1 MATYNVHGGHNGIV
15 QGANSQYGK
24 EHLLDRQVK
33 DALIAKLR
41 GLGHTVYDCTDEVG
55 ESQSANLRNIV
66 AKCNAHKVDLDIS
79 LHLNAFNGTANG
91 VEVCYY
97 DQQSLAAKVSKQLS
111 DDIGWSNRGAKPRTD
126 LYVLNNTSAPA
137 ILIEMGFIDNAGD
150 MGKWN
155 TDKIAGSICY
165 ALTGSRGSGST
176 GGSTGGGGTVTPPSD
191 GRYGTLTVT
200 GDVVN
205 IRKGPGTSYD
215 IAPGTGYQ
223 GDGKARQG
231 EEYIVWAEQN
241 GWYNVGGDAWIIGT
255 YVNFTKAPQ
264 APKPKPPAEV
274 GGTTYYRVIAGS
286 YSQRANA
293 EETVNALSK
302 QGYGAFIVAFV
313 KDGTTYYRAVA
324 GSYTARSHAD
334 EVVAQLKGSGYS
346 AFIDVFTK

>member
-1 MATYNVHGGHNGIV
+1 MATYNVHGGHNSIV

-24 EHLLDRQVK
+24 EHLLDRAVK

-55 ESQSANLRNIV
+55 STQSANLRNIV

-79 LHLNAFNGTANG
+79 LHLNAFNGSANG

-97 DQQSLAAKVSKQLS
+97 DQEALAAKISKQLS
-111 DDIGWSNRGAKPRTD
+111 VDIGWFNRGPKLRQE
-126 LYVLNNTSAPA
+126 LYVLANTSSPA
-137 ILIEMGFIDNAGD
+137 ILIELGFIDNAGD
-150 MGKWN
+150 MAKWN
-155 TDKIAGSICY
+155 TDAIAGSICY
-165 ALTGSRGSGST
+165 ALTGSRGGGST
-176 GGSTGGGGTVTPPSD
+176 GGSTGGGSTEVPSD

-205 IRKGPGTSYD
+205 IRKGPGTEYP

-223 GDGKARQG
+223 QDGKARAG
-231 EEYIVWAEQN
+231 ESYVVWAEQN
-241 GWYNVGGDAWIIGT
+241 GWYNIGGDAWIIGT

-286 YSQRANA
+286 YAQRVNA
-293 EETVNALSK
+293 EEIVSALSK
-302 QGYGAFIVAFV
+302 QGYGSFIVAFV

-324 GSYTARSHAD
+324 GSYTERSHAD
-334 EVVAQLKGSGYS
+334 EAVSKLKGLGYS